1 MIAQLPFILILA
13 SRSSFIISLSAFIC
27 GITSV
32 PFPSGAIPVH
42 DPLCRCSRQARKQPY
57 NSAFH
62 PVSIAIPRYG
72 PNMADVRRAFI
83 NQRSRRSDNSNAR
96 AQLCAE
102 AILYRPRISGR
113 AGLDAQKSN
122 RRLRPSP
129 ELRTSQ
135 HSRRLRRC
143 CQSSANRLRNSA
155 DRPLKTLP

>member
-1 MIAQLPFILILA
+1 MIAQLPFYSDPRLKVLIHN
-13 SRSSFIISLSAFIC
+13 SAF
-27 GITSV
+27 SFHLWYHFR
-32 PFPSGAIPVH
+32 PFPLGASSSTR
-42 DPLCRCSRQARKQPY
+42 PLCRCSRQARKQPY

-83 NQRSRRSDNSNAR
+83 NQRNRRSGNSNAR
-96 AQLCAE
+96 AQLCVE
-102 AILYRPRISGR
+102 AILYCARISGR

-129 ELRTSQ
+129 ELKTFQR
-135 HSRRLRRC
+135 SRRLRRC

-155 DRPLKTLP
+155 DRPLKTSP